1 MRGSDASRAPVVCKC
16 LGLSRQSGSVR
27 RSSHLHSTRVK
38 TKDIICYMMLATHAP
53 CPRPHPCRA
62 VRGFTLIEAMV
73 TLTVAAVLASVAIP
87 SFVSL
92 AQRFHLNSVSS
103 SLSASLQWAR
113 SEAIK
118 ANVDVIVCASNA
130 AGTNCTTSANWSANG
145 WLVCYDANADGS
157 CDASTTQLINPV
169 QFYAN
174 VDRTTQVTGPAAV
187 VRFTP
192 TGEQPV
198 GSATATFT
206 ATGTWSGA
214 PSLTTTVAP
223 SGVVKG
229 SRL

>member
-1 MRGSDASRAPVVCKC
+1 
-16 LGLSRQSGSVR
+16 
-27 RSSHLHSTRVK
+27 
-38 TKDIICYMMLATHAP
+38 MMLRTHASDL
-53 CPRPHPCRA
+53 RPLQRRA

-73 TLTVAAVLASVAIP
+73 TLAVAAVLASVAIP

-92 AQRFHLNSVSS
+92 AQRFRLNSVSS
-103 SLSASLQWAR
+103 SLGASLQWAR

-130 AGTNCTTSANWSANG
+130 AGSNCTSSTNWGVNG
-145 WLVCYDANADGS
+145 WLICYDANADGS

-169 QFYAN
+169 QFYGS
-174 VDRTTQVTGPAAV
+174 VDRSTTVTGPAAG

-192 TGEQPV
+192 SGEQSV
-198 GSATATFT
+198 GATTATLT

-214 PSLTTTVAP
+214 PTLTTTVAP

>member
-1 MRGSDASRAPVVCKC
+1 MG
-16 LGLSRQSGSVR
+16 
-27 RSSHLHSTRVK
+27 
-38 TKDIICYMMLATHAP
+38 TKDIICYMMFRTHATS
-53 CPRPHPCRA
+53 PRPLPRRA
-62 VRGFTLIEAMV
+62 VCGFTLIEAMV
-73 TLTVAAVLASVAIP
+73 TLAVAAVLASVAIP
-87 SFVSL
+87 SFVTL
-92 AQRFHLNSVSS
+92 GQRFRLNSVSS
-103 SLSASLQWAR
+103 SVAASLQWAR

-118 ANVDVIVCASNA
+118 ANVDVIVCASNT
-130 AGTNCTTSANWSANG
+130 AGTNCTTSTNWGVNG

-169 QFYAN
+169 QFYAS
-174 VDRTTQVTGPAAV
+174 VDRSTQLTGPSAA

-192 TGEQPV
+192 SGEQPV
-198 GSATATFT
+198 GATTATLT

>member
-1 MRGSDASRAPVVCKC
+1 MMFRTHRPCSRPRLRRPV
-16 LGLSRQSGSVR
+16 G
-27 RSSHLHSTRVK
+27 
-38 TKDIICYMMLATHAP
+38 
-53 CPRPHPCRA
+53 
-62 VRGFTLIEAMV
+62 GFTLIEAMV
-73 TLTVAAVLASVAIP
+73 TLAVAAVLASVAIP

-92 AQRFHLNSVSS
+92 TQRFRLNSISGSVAS
-103 SLSASLQWAR
+103 SLQWAR

-130 AGTNCTTSANWSANG
+130 AGTNCTTSTNWGANG

-169 QFYAN
+169 QFYAR
-174 VDRTTQVTGPAAV
+174 VDGSAQVTGPAAA

-192 TGEQPV
+192 SGEQPV
-198 GSATATFT
+198 GAATATLT
-206 ATGTWSGA
+206 ATGTWPGA
-214 PSLTTTVAP
+214 PTLTTTVAP

>member
-1 MRGSDASRAPVVCKC
+1 
-16 LGLSRQSGSVR
+16 
-27 RSSHLHSTRVK
+27 
-38 TKDIICYMMLATHAP
+38 MMLSTHARYLRP
-53 CPRPHPCRA
+53 LPRRA

-92 AQRFHLNSVSS
+92 SQRFHLNSVSS

-113 SEAIK
+113 SESIK
-118 ANVDVIVCASNA
+118 ANVDVIVCASNT
-130 AGTNCTTSANWSANG
+130 AGTNCTTSTNWSANG

-174 VDRTTQVTGPAAV
+174 VDRTTTVTSSAAL

-198 GSATATFT
+198 GAATATLT
-206 ATGTWSGA
+206 ATGTWAGS
-214 PSLTTTVAP
+214 PTLTTTVAP

>member
-1 MRGSDASRAPVVCKC
+1 
-16 LGLSRQSGSVR
+16 
-27 RSSHLHSTRVK
+27 
-38 TKDIICYMMLATHAP
+38 MMLRTHASDLRP
-53 CPRPHPCRA
+53 LPRRA

-73 TLTVAAVLASVAIP
+73 TLAVAAVLASVAIP

-92 AQRFHLNSVSS
+92 AQRFRLNSVSS
-103 SLSASLQWAR
+103 SLGASLQWAR

-130 AGTNCTTSANWSANG
+130 AGSNCTTSTNWGANG
-145 WLVCYDANADGS
+145 WLICYDANADGS

-169 QFYAN
+169 QFYGS
-174 VDRTTQVTGPAAV
+174 VDRSTTVTGPAAG

-192 TGEQPV
+192 SGEQSV
-198 GSATATFT
+198 GAATATLT

-214 PSLTTTVAP
+214 PTLTTTVAP

>member
-1 MRGSDASRAPVVCKC
+1 MMLSNHVPC
-16 LGLSRQSGSVR
+16 SRQ
-27 RSSHLHSTRVK
+27 
-38 TKDIICYMMLATHAP
+38 
-53 CPRPHPCRA
+53 HPLRA

-73 TLTVAAVLASVAIP
+73 TLAVAAVLASVAIP

-92 AQRFHLNSVSS
+92 GQRFRLNSVSS

-130 AGTNCTTSANWSANG
+130 AGSNCAASTNWGVNG
-145 WLVCYDANADGS
+145 WLICYDANADGS
-157 CDASTTQLINPV
+157 CDASTSQLINPV
-169 QFYAN
+169 QFYSS
-174 VDRTTQVTGPAAV
+174 VDRSVQVTASAAL

-192 TGEQPV
+192 TGEQPT
-198 GSATATFT
+198 GAATATLQ

-214 PSLTTTVAP
+214 PTLTTTVAP